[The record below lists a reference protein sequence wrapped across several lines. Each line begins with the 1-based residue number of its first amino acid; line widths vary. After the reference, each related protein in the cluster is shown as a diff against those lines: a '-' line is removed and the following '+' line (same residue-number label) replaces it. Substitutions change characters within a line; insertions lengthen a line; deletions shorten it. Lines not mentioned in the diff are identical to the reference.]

1 VLNLSYRR
9 PPFFS
14 AAPAFAAFSPAPA
27 VYNRSVR
34 FASIVLAYAALCG
47 ALPPARAAA
56 PAPADDPAAK
66 GRELVL
72 QSLAALG
79 GDRFLAV
86 RDRIED
92 GRAYSF
98 FNEKLAGL
106 SRARIYTRYL
116 IAPDPPVAAFLGQR
130 ERQTWVFGRDE
141 SAYVLLDENRGYN
154 VTFRGA
160 KPIPDEDYARYRESL
175 LHNVFYILRMRL
187 KEPGMGYESRGIELY
202 NNVPVDVV
210 DIYDN
215 DNRTVT
221 VYFDESTHYP
231 VRQSWLRRNAVS
243 RERDEEVTVFS
254 KFRDTKGVKWPWVTL
269 RERNGERIYEIFC
282 EAVEIDTG
290 VSDEKFT
297 LPANIKIIQGPVA
310 TPQRKK

>member
-1 VLNLSYRR
+1 
-9 PPFFS
+9 
-14 AAPAFAAFSPAPA
+14 
-27 VYNRSVR
+27 
-34 FASIVLAYAALCG
+34 VLACATLLAG
-47 ALPPARAAA
+47 FSSARAAA

-66 GRELVL
+66 GKELVL

-79 GDRFLAV
+79 GDRFLEMH
-86 RDRIED
+86 DRIEE

-116 IAPDPPVAAFLGQR
+116 IAPDPPVAAFIGQR
-130 ERQTWVFGRDE
+130 ERQTWVFGKDE
-141 SAYVLLDENRGYN
+141 SAYVLLDENRGFN

-160 KPIPDEDYARYRESL
+160 KPIPDEEYARYRESL
-175 LHNVFYILRMRL
+175 LHNVLYILRMRL
-187 KEPGMGYESRGIELY
+187 KEPGMGCEARGIELY

-215 DNRTVT
+215 DNRMVT
-221 VYFDESTHYP
+221 VYFEQSTHYP
-231 VRQSWLRRNAVS
+231 VRQLWFRRNALTH
-243 RERDEEVTVFS
+243 ERDEEVTVFS

-269 RERNGERIYEIFC
+269 REHNGERIYEIFC
-282 EAVEIDTG
+282 ESVDIDTG
-290 VSDEKFT
+290 VTDEKFT
-297 LPANIKIIQGPVA
+297 LPANIKIIQGPEA

>member
-1 VLNLSYRR
+1 
-9 PPFFS
+9 
-14 AAPAFAAFSPAPA
+14 
-27 VYNRSVR
+27 VR
-34 FASIVLAYAALCG
+34 FACIVLACATLLAG
-47 ALPPARAAA
+47 FSSARAAA

-66 GRELVL
+66 GKELVL

-79 GDRFLAV
+79 GDRFFEM
-86 RDRIED
+86 RDRIEE

-116 IAPDPPVAAFLGQR
+116 IAPDPPVAAFIGQR
-130 ERQTWVFGRDE
+130 ERQTWVFGKDE
-141 SAYVLLDENRGYN
+141 SAYVLLDENRGFN

-160 KPIPDEDYARYRESL
+160 KPVPDEDYARYRESL

-187 KEPGMGYESRGIELY
+187 KEPGMGFESRGIELY

-221 VYFDESTHYP
+221 VFFEQSTHYP
-231 VRQSWLRRNAVS
+231 VRQSWFRRNAVTH
-243 RERDEEVTVFS
+243 ERDEEVTVFS
-254 KFRDTKGVKWPWVTL
+254 KFRDTKGVQWPWVTL
-269 RERNGERIYEIFC
+269 REHNGERIYEIFC
-282 EAVEIDTG
+282 ESVDIDTG
-290 VSDEKFT
+290 VTDEKFT
-297 LPANIKIIQGPVA
+297 LPANIKIIQGPEA
-310 TPQRKK
+310 TPKRKK